1 LGVPV
6 PTEGKRKFI
15 LRTALAAALLASH
28 GGPAKAQRASE
39 NAVTQADD
47 AFGTSV
53 GNEQVGLY
61 SSFDVR
67 GFSPTAAGNVR
78 IDGLYFDQVAELNSR
93 VEGSSRIR
101 VGIAAQ
107 GYAFPAPTGVADYSL
122 RLPGSELHLSGLAE
136 TNTRGTTSVEFDG
149 AAPLLAGV
157 LSVGGGI
164 GFLRDVLAD
173 GSSSYQHSE
182 GVLARWTPAPNIEIL
197 PFWSRLDIHDS
208 LVGQVYVP
216 NGPFLPQQMP
226 GRHFYGPDWAVN
238 RAFDVNYG
246 GLTRVELSEGWNV
259 RAGLFRSEQ
268 KRPNHKFILLT
279 DLDRQG
285 RGDLNIFSDPP
296 AGSGSTSGELRLDH
310 SLTEGTRVHRAILSL
325 RMRDWNGLYG
335 GADLAGLGR
344 VAIGQRIDVPPPG
357 FLYTDETRDHVDQMT
372 LGLAY
377 QLAWKS
383 IGELGLGVQ
392 KVRYRK
398 RTLIPGQAPVLS
410 NADPWLFNAAL
421 TGTVSDNVA
430 VFGSF
435 TRGLEESGIAPQ
447 NASNRNQAL
456 PAIETRQE
464 DFGMRW
470 AITPNVRLVTTLF
483 DIEKPYFS
491 LDATN
496 LYRQL
501 GQTQNKGVEV
511 SLSGSVTPRLDVV
524 AGAVFSQPRV
534 TGEAVRLGTVGALP
548 VGVAS
553 HKIDLH
559 LNWRPPDFDDLSFD
573 LGVTHAGRV
582 PATLDN
588 RVFIPERT
596 TMDADARYKLTL
608 GGQPVSLRFSI
619 LNVFGLR
626 SWDLNDAGAYNIYW
640 NSGRRFAV
648 RLIVDL

>member
-1 LGVPV
+1 MPV
-6 PTEGKRKFI
+6 SFESKRIFFA
-15 LRTALAAALLASH
+15 RAALAASLLAGGSH
-28 GGPAKAQRASE
+28 LAWAQRAGE

-78 IDGLYFDQVAELNSR
+78 IDGLYFDQVSELDSR
-93 VEGSSRIR
+93 VVDSSRIR

-107 GYAFPAPTGVADYSL
+107 GYAFPAPTGVVDYSL
-122 RLPGSELHLSGLAE
+122 RLPAGDPHLSALTE
-136 TNTRGTTSVEFDG
+136 TNTRGTTRVEFDG
-149 AAPLLAGV
+149 ATPIVDGV
-157 LSVGGGI
+157 LSLGGGV
-164 GFLRDVLAD
+164 GFFRDVLAD

-182 GVLARWTPAPNIEIL
+182 GILARWTPAPHVEIL
-197 PFWSRLDIHDS
+197 PFWSRLDIHDA

-216 NGPFLPQQMP
+216 GGSFLPQPMP
-226 GRHFYGPDWAVN
+226 GRHFYGPEWAVN
-238 RAFDVNYG
+238 REFDVNYG
-246 GLTRVELSEGWNV
+246 GLARVELSEGWNV

-268 KRPNHKFILLT
+268 KQPQHKFILLT
-279 DLDRQG
+279 NLDRQG
-285 RGDLNIFSDPP
+285 QGDLKIFSDPP

-310 SLTEGTRVHRAILSL
+310 NLTEGPRVHRAILSL

-335 GADLAGLGR
+335 GADLVSPGR
-344 VAIGQRIDVPPPG
+344 VAIGQRIDLPQPG
-357 FLYTDETRDHVDQMT
+357 FVYTDLTRDHVSQMT

-377 QLAWKS
+377 QMAWKGV
-383 IGELGLGVQ
+383 GELGVGMQ

-398 RTLIPGQAPVLS
+398 RTLIPGQAAVLS
-410 NADPWLFNAAL
+410 DSDPWLFNAAL
-421 TGTVSDNVA
+421 TGTISDSVA

-456 PAIETRQE
+456 PAIETRQK
-464 DFGMRW
+464 DLGMRW
-470 AITPNVRLVTTLF
+470 AITPEVRLVTTLF
-483 DIEKPYFS
+483 DIQKPYFS
-491 LDATN
+491 LDAAN

-501 GQTQNKGVEV
+501 GQTQNKGVEI
-511 SLSGSVTPRLDVV
+511 SLSGSVTPRLDVI

-548 VGVAS
+548 VGIAS
-553 HKIDLH
+553 RKIDLH
-559 LNWRPPDFDDLSFD
+559 LNWRPPDIDDLSFD
-573 LGVTHAGRV
+573 LGLTHEGRV

-596 TMDADARYKLTL
+596 TMDADARYSLAL

-619 LNVFGLR
+619 LNVFGVR
-626 SWDLNDAGAYNIYW
+626 AWDLNDAGAYNIYW

-648 RLIVDL
+648 RMIVDL